1 MEKNDLKVNTAGLQD
16 NKSIAIIAYITWI
29 GLLVAFIM
37 NKDKQDPFVK
47 FHIRQNL
54 GLFVI
59 GILSGLLNFIP
70 TVGAMISYVVFA
82 ILFVLWIIGLLG
94 AFSGKTNPIP
104 VVGPMFQDWFK
115 GI

>member
-16 NKSIAIIAYITWI
+16 NKTIAIIAYITWI

-82 ILFVLWIIGLLG
+82 ILFVLWIIGLLS
-94 AFSGKTNPIP
+94 AFNGKANPIP